1 MQTYEWVSR
10 SIFFTTFRC
19 LFPSKLIICQL
30 IVVVYIAYKVKV
42 VFQMTEK
49 ITDQKIIDETTSMYD
64 NLEDFGLLSYEVR
77 VFYAMLKARAQL
89 DQLTMGLLNYPALS
103 QVPFRVTS
111 FVTNTFDVIDSE
123 KVLLKISNP
132 INPSEYFAAI

>member
-1 MQTYEWVSR
+1 
-10 SIFFTTFRC
+10 
-19 LFPSKLIICQL
+19 
-30 IVVVYIAYKVKV
+30 
-42 VFQMTEK
+42 MTEK